1 MDLNFKTYG
10 QANDVLIILHGLLGT
25 ADNWHLLAGKY
36 ATHYKTICPD
46 LRNHG
51 QSPHSRDFS
60 YDLMVAD
67 MLALIEKLE
76 VAQVSLIG
84 HSMGGKVAM
93 QLALQEPARV
103 KQLVVADMRPQ
114 AFQRGHDHIFKALFE
129 LPLAQIQTRKE
140 AEERLTAAGIT
151 NQGEMLFL
159 LKNLSRDTDGKF
171 RWKPNLDS
179 LWEHYDR
186 IIEPVLGSPF
196 QGKTLFL
203 SGGLSGYV
211 RPEHHEGILRFFPNA
226 RFDEIAHAGH
236 WLHAEAPESFFNKTM
251 QFFTTQV

>member
-1 MDLNFKTYG
+1 MNLYYKTYG
-10 QANDVLIILHGLLGT
+10 AADEVLVIIHGLLGT
-25 ADNWHLLAGKY
+25 ADNWHLLAGRY
-36 ATHYKTICPD
+36 ASHFTVVCPD

-60 YDLMVAD
+60 YDLMVED
-67 MLALIEKLE
+67 LQELIAKLG
-76 VAQVSLIG
+76 ASRVSLIG

-93 QLALQEPARV
+93 QLALQEPLLV

-114 AFQRGHDHIFKALFE
+114 AFRRGHDHIFKALFE
-129 LPLAQIQTRKE
+129 LPLGQLQTRKQ
-140 AEERLTAAGIT
+140 AEERLTDAGIT

-171 RWKPNLDS
+171 IWKPNLDS

-186 IIEPVLGSPF
+186 IIEPVSGQPYL
-196 QGKTLFL
+196 GKTLFL

-211 RPEHHEGILRFFPNA
+211 LPEHQEGILSLFPKA
-226 RFDEIAHAGH
+226 QFDEIPHAGH
-236 WLHAEAPESFFNKTM
+236 WLHAEAPDAFFNKTM
-251 QFFTTQV
+251 QFFSTQD